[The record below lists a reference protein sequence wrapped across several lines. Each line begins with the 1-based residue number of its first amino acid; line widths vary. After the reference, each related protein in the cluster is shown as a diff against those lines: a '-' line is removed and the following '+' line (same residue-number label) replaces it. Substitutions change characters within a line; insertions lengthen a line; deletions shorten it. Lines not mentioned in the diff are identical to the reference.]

1 MADPKALLGAGADW
15 RSFLDRI
22 YGNVALRY
30 AAETDQKEE
39 AKGLK
44 RIDEEPALRCL
55 EDTVH
60 ILIDKLPEEK
70 KKVIIESLVAK
81 PGRRRPQF
89 EYLEQFKDK
98 MQQMLEQLSRKE
110 SAALLQKEFNEE
122 QSKNTL
128 KFIEGLET
136 LKAKHLEDFN

>member
-1 MADPKALLGAGADW
+1 M
-15 RSFLDRI
+15 
-22 YGNVALRY
+22 
-30 AAETDQKEE
+30 
-39 AKGLK
+39 
-44 RIDEEPALRCL
+44 
-55 EDTVH
+55 H

-89 EYLEQFKDK
+89 EYLERFKDE

-110 SAALLQKEFNEE
+110 SAALLQKELIEE